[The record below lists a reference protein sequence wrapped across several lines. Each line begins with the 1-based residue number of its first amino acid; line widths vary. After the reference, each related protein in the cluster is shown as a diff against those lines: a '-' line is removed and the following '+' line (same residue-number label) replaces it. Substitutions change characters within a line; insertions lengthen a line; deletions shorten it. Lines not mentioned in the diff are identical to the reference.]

1 MAALSRFVRARQPF
15 CEGSAPVPQIAV
27 LYANSTVRAYNQALF
42 SNSQTYRINGMLTAL
57 LDAQLPVDVL
67 SEHHLRGR
75 INEYPVIVVSQQDSL
90 DPAFRT
96 ELLDYARQGGHLL
109 LVGAQTT
116 KNVADEL
123 GITPIGKAT
132 TGTKWVHANGA
143 TMVLNNAFQPVQ
155 VKAGTEPVGQVQQY
169 EYGGPVLGVA
179 ASTRPFGAGNVMGV
193 YADLSQSY
201 IQHQSSKERDFI
213 AGLVRRLLPNPVV
226 TVTGSHLVHVVANK
240 LDNKLAI
247 SLINTG
253 GRHAD
258 PQVFTYDEVPP
269 LTNLT
274 VTIRTAKKPKRIVQ
288 QPENKPLPFT
298 YAKGMATLTIP
309 ELVLHSILVVE

>member
-1 MAALSRFVRARQPF
+1 M
-15 CEGSAPVPQIAV
+15 
-27 LYANSTVRAYNQALF
+27 
-42 SNSQTYRINGMLTAL
+42 
-57 LDAQLPVDVL
+57 
-67 SEHHLRGR
+67 
-75 INEYPVIVVSQQDSL
+75 
-90 DPAFRT
+90 
-96 ELLDYARQGGHLL
+96 
-109 LVGAQTT
+109 
-116 KNVADEL
+116 ADEL
-123 GITPIGKAT
+123 GTTPVGKAT

-155 VKAGTEPVGQVQQY
+155 IKAGTEPVGQVQQY

-274 VTIRTAKKPKRIVQ
+274 VNIRTDKKPKRIVQ
-288 QPENKPLPFT
+288 QPENKPLSFT

-309 ELVLHSILVVE
+309 KLVLHSILIVE